1 MKKVFTGSITALG
14 ILLLLSQD
22 VAAQTQKGIN
32 DTVITY
38 GAVLG
43 TDTVPYF
50 YLQEVAV
57 LSTYLDKNKSDKMAR
72 LRYNVMTVWP
82 YAVAAARV
90 LKDVDI
96 EAMKADGRRDKKRY
110 LKSVEEQLN
119 AQFKDKLKNLSTTQ
133 GLILVKLINR
143 QTGRDC
149 YSIIKELKG
158 GLNARLSQTVSYF
171 FDNDLKTQYDPY
183 NKDKDIEAIV
193 QDIESLYYFNNQVPN
208 VKVKKI
214 K

>member
-1 MKKVFTGSITALG
+1 MNKKYTGYAG
-14 ILLLLSQD
+14 LLFFAMLFGQKIMAQD
-22 VAAQTQKGIN
+22 KKGVN
-32 DTVITY
+32 DTIVTY

-43 TDTVPYF
+43 QDTLPYF

-57 LSTYLDKNKSDKMAR
+57 LSTYLDKNKSDRMAR

-82 YAVAAARV
+82 YAVAAAKV

-96 EAMKADGRRDKKRY
+96 EALKADGRRDKKQY
-110 LKSVEEQLN
+110 LKSVENQLN

-133 GLILVKLINR
+133 GSILVKLINR

-158 GLNARLSQTVSYF
+158 GLNARISQTVSYF
-171 FDNDLKTQYDPY
+171 FDNDLKAQYDPY

-193 QDIESLYYFNNQVPN
+193 QDIESKYYFNRVPE
-208 VKVKKI
+208 VQIRKI